1 MWESPARLLLRM
13 TAPSMANT
21 HIIEMRMTCDGEAF
35 MGTNFKI
42 KDGILSGILDSKQI
56 FSFTRVVAWPSLCV
70 NPRAIVL
77 I

>member
-42 KDGILSGILDSKQI
+42 KDGILS
-56 FSFTRVVAWPSLCV
+56 
-70 NPRAIVL
+70 
-77 I
+77 